1 MLNCLLI
8 RPKQPPSINS
18 FNTQKRRRFATE
30 LQAAF
35 KVFHGDAATRLSG
48 NLYGIIYYFHRE
60 VKKGNQVDADNISK
74 PVWDSLKDVIYADD
88 AQIKLR
94 IAGTYDLT
102 ENYYE
107 NLNVRNLSQRI
118 QDELNEAFENEGHI
132 LYIECGSLE
141 DKMYQFNLK
150 S

>member
-8 RPKQPPSINS
+8 RIKQPPSINS
-18 FNTQKRRRFATE
+18 FNMRKRMDYTSE
-30 LQAAF
+30 LRSAF
-35 KVFHGDAATRLSG
+35 QTFHSSSRPLSG
-48 NLYGIIYYFHRE
+48 DLYGIIYYFHRK
-60 VKKGNQVDADNISK
+60 VRKGNQVDADNISK

-107 NLNVRNLSQRI
+107 NLNVKNLSQQI
-118 QDELNEAFENEGHI
+118 QDELNEAFENEAHI
-132 LYIECGSLE
+132 LYIECGNLE

>member
-18 FNTQKRRRFATE
+18 FNRQKRTRLTSE
-30 LQAAF
+30 LQTAF
-35 KVFHGDAATRLSG
+35 ETFQDDAAAVLSG
-48 NLYGIIYYFHRE
+48 DLYGIIYYFHRE

-74 PVWDSLKDVIYADD
+74 PVWDSLKNVIYTDD

-107 NLNVRNLSQRI
+107 NLNVKNLSQDIRKAF
-118 QDELNEAFENEGHI
+118 NEAFVKEAHI
-132 LYIECGSLE
+132 LYIECGKLE